1 MKNNRNRNPMTFGQ
15 FLAVLIASSIILF
28 FLGFEIYGHLRVS
41 GEHIYEV
48 RSYSA
53 LSRALSQTEGPL
65 LPEKSALPDHDDA
78 NYFVITTSYY
88 KLTQPK
94 DGYYISLRAPELDYV
109 VRCDREG
116 TPSFADDISLR
127 ADRTLGDTELEL
139 SADSRS
145 VNVSFLHNGFYY
157 RLVAACPRGEIL
169 SDPSAVLDS
178 LLHITENI
186 LQQAG

>member
-1 MKNNRNRNPMTFGQ
+1 MKKNDMTLGQ
-15 FLAVLIASSIILF
+15 FLLFLVASAILLF

-65 LPEKSALPDHDDA
+65 LPEKSALPAHDDA
-78 NYFVITTSYY
+78 NYFVITTSHY

-94 DGYYISLRAPELDYV
+94 DGYYISLRDSELDYV
-109 VRCDREG
+109 IRCAREG
-116 TPSFADDISLR
+116 MPYFADDISPR
-127 ADRTLGDTELEL
+127 ADRILDGTELEL
-139 SADSRS
+139 NTDSKS

-157 RLVAACPRGEIL
+157 RLVAACPHGEIL
-169 SDPSAVLDS
+169 SDPSDARDN
-178 LLHITENI
+178 LLNITENI
-186 LQQAG
+186 LRQAG

>member
-1 MKNNRNRNPMTFGQ
+1 MEKNNMTLAQ
-15 FLAVLIASSIILF
+15 FLTVLVASAILLF

-65 LPEKSALPDHDDA
+65 LPEKSALPAHDDA
-78 NYFVITTSYY
+78 NYFVITTSHY

-94 DGYYISLRAPELDYV
+94 DGYYIALHDPELDYV
-109 VRCDREG
+109 IRCAREG
-116 TPSFADDISLR
+116 TPPFADDIPLR
-127 ADRTLGDTELEL
+127 SDRTLGNTELEL
-139 SADSRS
+139 NADSRS

-157 RLVAACPRGEIL
+157 RLVAACPHGEIL
-169 SDPSAVLDS
+169 SDPSGTLDS
-178 LLHITENI
+178 LLNITENI

>member
-65 LPEKSALPDHDDA
+65 LPEKSALPDHDDS
-78 NYFVITTSYY
+78 NYFER
-88 KLTQPK
+88 
-94 DGYYISLRAPELDYV
+94 SLCL
-109 VRCDREG
+109 
-116 TPSFADDISLR
+116 
-127 ADRTLGDTELEL
+127 
-139 SADSRS
+139 
-145 VNVSFLHNGFYY
+145 Y
-157 RLVAACPRGEIL
+157 RKY
-169 SDPSAVLDS
+169 S
-178 LLHITENI
+178 
-186 LQQAG
+186 